1 MVRPAKEWRRGMTRL
16 LALALVA
23 FVAVVGWASS
33 GRADMPPPYDPYGIG
48 ARLEEGKPFPRLT
61 DFHKNRPAD
70 EAGLKKGDAV
80 IAIDGSYSAAGR
92 VPFYFFARGMQ
103 GPRNSM
109 VELVILRDD
118 QRVFTVKIARTVA
131 LKKNW

>member
-1 MVRPAKEWRRGMTRL
+1 MTRL
-16 LALALVA
+16 LALLLVA
-23 FVAVVGWASS
+23 FAAVAGWGSAS
-33 GRADMPPPYDPYGIG
+33 ADMPPPYDPYGIG

-61 DFHKNRPAD
+61 DFHKNGPAD
-70 EAGLKKGDAV
+70 QAGLKKGDAV
-80 IAIDGSYSAAGR
+80 IAIDGDYSAAGR

-103 GPRNSM
+103 GPRNSA

-118 QRVFTVKIARTVA
+118 QRVFTVKIVRTVA